1 MTYNAVHLIDLENL
15 YGSGRLSYEAIKKTR
30 LAYLEEVGVQDGD
43 LVLVAAGIGNRLTVS
58 NGWPGALYKFREGL
72 NGADIAL
79 AEFMSE
85 FHSAHRYNRA
95 FLGSGDGGL
104 APYAEFLR
112 TSGLDIVVVARPS
125 STSYRLRGF
134 ERIEFP
140 EMQFAS

>member
-15 YGSGRLSYEAIKKTR
+15 YGSGRLSYDAVKQTR
-30 LAYLEEVGVQDGD
+30 LAYLEEVGVQEGD
-43 LVLVAAGIGNRLTVS
+43 LVLVAAGIGNRLTVT

-85 FHSAHRYNRA
+85 FHSSHRYNRA

-112 TSGLDIVVVARPS
+112 KTGLDIVVVARPT
-125 STSYRLRGF
+125 STSYRLRAY
-134 ERIEFP
+134 ELIDFP
-140 EMQFAS
+140 ELCAAS